1 MSGDDGA
8 GVVDSGIHVQVEP
21 GDTNLGC
28 DSGVGQH
35 IQSGAIAISV
45 RASYIAVKP
54 PQTFVVRGTP
64 PGCYLRGAAQ
74 LSPRLG

>member
-1 MSGDDGA
+1 MAGDDGA

-21 GDTNLGC
+21 GDTDLGC

-45 RASYIAVKP
+45 RASYITIKTSQALVIRRAP
-54 PQTFVVRGTP
+54 ASS
-64 PGCYLRGAAQ
+64 YLRCAAQ
-74 LSPRLG
+74 LSPRL